1 MTEST
6 TYSQEDLN
14 YVQLLTRRASGVEAM
29 ASHAQLSSGETLV
42 DEFTMLLKISQ
53 SGFRR
58 SRGNTYGYGHRLFR
72 NAGWLFTRSNRVA
85 GPASDEFVSYGS
97 GQLIISTKSAYF
109 YSATNRFQLLASDI
123 DRVLLIAPTLLT
135 RAGAIVYRRN
145 AANTWKFETRNPDDA
160 RRVAIAIQELG
171 TGFGSALDAYPHV
184 TPSSDPQIVQRP
196 PRRWQNP

>member
-1 MTEST
+1 MTELT
-6 TYSQEDLN
+6 AYSQDDLN
-14 YVQLLTRRASGVEAM
+14 YVQLLTRRATGVEGM
-29 ASHAQLSSGETLV
+29 ASHVQLSSGEALV

-72 NAGWLFTRSNRVA
+72 NAGWFFARSNRVA

-97 GQLIISTKSAYF
+97 GQLIISTKAAYF

-123 DRVLLIAPTLLT
+123 DRVLFITPTLIM
-135 RAGAIVYRRN
+135 RSGVIVYRRN
-145 AANTWKFETRNPDDA
+145 AANTWKFETRNPEDA

-171 TGFGSALDAYPHV
+171 TGFGSALDSHPHQA
-184 TPSSDPQIVQRP
+184 PSSDPQKDQRP